1 MIVLCFLKTHFFQAS
16 NPKKKH
22 FLNIRP
28 FHSFLFFLFLLF
40 IQWFSTVSRLSG
52 VLCVSPPPPLNL
64 LSSCPRGIY
73 SRLQPFNRTGSR
85 LVGVQWKLSHA
96 GYTLPWQQSRPR
108 SLLLFSPLGKNK
120 KTKNLTVNLF
130 SFVFTSQ
137 FEHWFSSTLN
147 YH

>member
-1 MIVLCFLKTHFFQAS
+1 MIVLCFLQTHFFQAS
-16 NPKKKH
+16 NPKK
-22 FLNIRP
+22 NI
-28 FHSFLFFLFLLF
+28 FWTFDLFTLFYF
-40 IQWFSTVSRLSG
+40 FCFFFSSSGSPLSLWG
-52 VLCVSPPPPLNL
+52 FVCVFFPPLNL
-64 LSSCPRGIY
+64 LSPCPRGIY

>member
-52 VLCVSPPPPLNL
+52 VLCVFFPPWTSSLPALGASTVGCSRLTELAADWSECSGNWATLDTRCRGNSPDLV
-64 LSSCPRGIY
+64 LSSCFRHWGKTKKQKTLLWIC
-73 SRLQPFNRTGSR
+73 SVLSLRLSSNTGS
-85 LVGVQWKLSHA
+85 VQ
-96 GYTLPWQQSRPR
+96 P
-108 SLLLFSPLGKNK
+108 
-120 KTKNLTVNLF
+120 
-130 SFVFTSQ
+130 
-137 FEHWFSSTLN
+137 
-147 YH
+147 